1 MQVHPKYKKTISL
14 VPGGVPQYLDL
25 AFDLEKVAKVTGEFW
40 EYSAADGD
48 GGVRWFLHALERDA
62 DTGGHIDAQSLKRAT
77 DPRTDTAGPGTGK
90 AIAPMYSIRAD
101 RALEPFLDTWF
112 PLPFLRVERSAGGV
126 GVTFDQ
132 GPENWVRGYL
142 TRLPEGHP
150 SKQSHHLTIAFDMTI
165 EDRYADPGQPDQL
178 LYPGIS
184 QEDVHDGSEFR
195 LATRLTNYAWLL
207 DREWLRE
214 WLVDLFHGM
223 LTRKRNRPVRPE
235 DLEYKVEHLAR
246 YITLLKV
253 IEAAEVVPVTRV
265 IDPARFSPIEVD
277 LVLDI
282 GNSRTCGMLIER
294 ADGET
299 PNMSNASVLQLRDLS
314 DPTEVYAEP
323 FSSHIAF
330 ATASFG
336 DPNEFS
342 RMSSRATESFVWP
355 SIARVGP
362 EAAKL
367 ALRSRREEGQ
377 TAMSSPKR
385 YLWDLLPRKQE
396 WRFCPVAEDAPELPV
411 TSGAFVSHI
420 NNEGTPLHAFENPKV
435 TGKEPFKSQ
444 TDDPVTTPKFS
455 RSSLMMIMLSEIIT
469 QALVHANSPA
479 RRCERPNSDI
489 PRQLRRIVL
498 TVPPAMPVVEREHFT
513 RWANWAVETV
523 WRALEWDGKISGS
536 GDYRRTPQVRCNLD
550 EASASQLVFLYNEVA
565 EKFNGDA
572 TAYFSVMGR
581 HRPDRTSP
589 HHPGRASLRV
599 ASIDIG
605 GGTTDLII
613 TTYCDASSGATAVI
627 EPRQEFREGFNFAGD
642 DILRAVVEAHVMA
655 PLRQALADAGL
666 PEPQEFL
673 KHRFAHEHSGLTE
686 TDRNLRA
693 QFVDQIAVPIA
704 LHLLREAERT
714 PLHEAVHRDVDVS
727 YVEIFNGGREP
738 RPEVRQYV
746 DEAAMHAGASNFAIS
761 DLRYSVRLS
770 DVAATISSTIAPILY
785 DLCEV
790 VQTYGCDVLL
800 LSGRP
805 SCQPA
810 VHAVVLGKS
819 PVPPGRLVPLNTY
832 RVGSWYPFWTPGGR
846 IADPKTTASVGAVLC
861 ALSEGNLQNFHFKAD
876 RLRPASTARYVGEI
890 TADGGIRNRN
900 LFFEKLDLDST
911 DPVELTATLTFNAG
925 IHLGFRQ
932 LPLERWKASSLYYL
946 TFADQTAITSAA
958 GRLPYQVTLSFRR
971 GNDGGS
977 DAPDTGE
984 GAFRIEE
991 ITAADGA
998 PVRPGDLRLIFKTLK
1013 DDSHWLDTGL
1023 LDLR

>member
-14 VPGGVPQYLDL
+14 VPGGVQQYLDL
-25 AFDLEKVAKVTGEFW
+25 AFDLEKISKVMCEFW
-40 EYSAADGD
+40 EYSATDADGS
-48 GGVRWFLHALERDA
+48 VRWFLHALEKDA
-62 DTGGHIDAQSLKRAT
+62 DTGGYIDAQSLKKAT
-77 DPRTDTAGPGTGK
+77 DPRTDTAGPGSGK

-112 PLPFLRVERSAGGV
+112 PLPFLRVERSAGGG

-142 TRLPEGHP
+142 KRLPEGHP
-150 SKQSHHLTIAFDMTI
+150 SKQTHHLTIAFDMTL
-165 EDRYADPGQPDQL
+165 EERYPDHVQPDL
-178 LYPGIS
+178 IHYPGITK
-184 QEDVHDGSEFR
+184 EDVHDGSEFR
-195 LATRLTNYAWLL
+195 LATRLTNYAWIL

-223 LTRKRNRPVRPE
+223 LASKRKRPVRPE

-246 YITLLKV
+246 YITLLRV
-253 IEAAEVVPVTRV
+253 IEAADVVPLTRV
-265 IDPARFSPIEVD
+265 IDPARFAPIEVD

-294 ADGET
+294 TDGET

-330 ATASFG
+330 SLGTFG

-342 RMSSRATESFVWP
+342 RMSGRATESFVWP

-377 TAMSSPKR
+377 TSMSSPKR

-396 WRFCPVAEDAPELPV
+396 WRFCPAGEDAPELPV
-411 TSGAFVSHI
+411 TSGIFVSYI

-435 TGKEPFKSQ
+435 ASKEPFKDQ

-455 RSSLMMIMLSEIIT
+455 RSSLMMIMLSEILT
-469 QALVHANSPA
+469 QALVYANSPA

-498 TVPPAMPVVEREHFT
+498 TVPPAMPVVEREHFA
-513 RWANWAVETV
+513 RWANWAVDTL
-523 WRALEWDGKISGS
+523 WRALDLDGDALGG
-536 GDYRRTPQVRCNLD
+536 GDYRRKPQVRCDLD

-565 EKFNGDA
+565 EKFNGD
-572 TAYFSVMGR
+572 TTSYFSVMGR
-581 HRPDRTSP
+581 HRPDRVSTA
-589 HHPGRASLRV
+589 HPGRASLRV

-613 TTYCDASSGATAVI
+613 TTYIDGSSGATAVI
-627 EPRQEFREGFNFAGD
+627 EPKQEFREGFNLAGD
-642 DILRAVVEAHVMA
+642 DILRAVVENHVMA
-655 PLRQALADAGL
+655 PLRQALADAGV

-693 QFVDQIAVPIA
+693 QFVDQIAAPIA
-704 LHLLREAERT
+704 LHLLQEAERT
-714 PLHEAVHRDVDVS
+714 PLQEAIQRDVTVS
-727 YVEIFNGGREP
+727 YVDIFDGRREP
-738 RPEVRQYV
+738 RPEVRQYI
-746 DEAAMHAGASNFAIS
+746 DEAAMRAGARNFAVS
-761 DLRYSVRLS
+761 DLRYTVRLS

-785 DLCEV
+785 SLCEV
-790 VQTYGCDVLL
+790 VQNYGCDVLL

-861 ALSEGNLQNFHFKAD
+861 SLSEGNLQNFHFKAD
-876 RLRPASTARYVGEI
+876 RLRPASTARYIGEM
-890 TADGGIRNRN
+890 TADGSIRNSN
-900 LFFEKLDLDST
+900 LFFEKLDLDSRE
-911 DPVELTATLTFNAG
+911 PVELMAKLTFNAG
-925 IHLGFRQ
+925 IYLGFRQ

-946 TFADQTAITSAA
+946 SFADQTAINSAA
-958 GRLPYQVTLSFRR
+958 GRLPYEVTLSYRR
-971 GNDGGS
+971 GEEGGDDTR
-977 DAPDTGE
+977 DAGE

-991 ITAADGA
+991 VTAADGA
-998 PVRPGDLRLIFKTLK
+998 PVRPGDLRLMFKTLK
-1013 DDSHWLDTGL
+1013 DDAHWLDTGL